1 MTRLTVLLARWL
13 NPLVWRWPGHAARK
27 LHAFALAEQGSMLDM
42 RIAAARTESPQRA
55 AAYLR
60 HADDEARHA
69 QMFARRAR
77 KLASE
82 SRTPRQL
89 GPLAADCEQLF
100 QSLGELDFLAFVHTG
115 EARALAQFDTYVAW
129 FATHEREQDRLLFE
143 TIMVDERRHAAYT
156 RALLLELAGNE
167 AVAKQA
173 LRRVARWE
181 LGRRWLRSGRFVA
194 ERVYLLTMLIVYV
207 LAAPLSLLVRVAR
220 PIRRGW
226 QTPNASD

>member
-1 MTRLTVLLARWL
+1 MTRLTRLLARWL
-13 NPLVWRWPGHAARK
+13 NPLVWRRPGHAARK

-42 RIAAARTESPQRA
+42 RIAASRSASPQRA

-77 KLASE
+77 KLAGEAGSLE
-82 SRTPRQL
+82 L

-100 QSLGELDFLAFVHTG
+100 DTLGELDFLAFVHTG
-115 EARALAQFDTYVAW
+115 EARALAQFDEYVAW
-129 FATHEREQDRLLFE
+129 FAERGREQDRVLFE

-156 RALLLELAGNE
+156 RDLLIELAGSE
-167 AVAKQA
+167 AAARKA

-181 LGRRWLRSGRFVA
+181 LGRRWLRAGRFVA
-194 ERVYLLTMLIVYV
+194 ERVYVLTMLIVYV
-207 LAAPLSLLVRVAR
+207 LSAPLSLLIRVAR
-220 PIRRGW
+220 PIPRGW
-226 QTPNASD
+226 Q

>member
-1 MTRLTVLLARWL
+1 MTRLTVLLARGL
-13 NPLVWRWPGHAARK
+13 NPLVWRWPGHAGRK
-27 LHAFALAEQGSMLDM
+27 LHAFARAELGSMLDM
-42 RIAAARTESPQRA
+42 RLAAARSSSPQRA

-82 SRTPRQL
+82 ARRPRPL

-100 QSLGELDFLAFVHTG
+100 DALGELDFLAFVHTG
-115 EARALAQFDTYVAW
+115 EARALAQFETYVAW
-129 FATHEREQDRLLFE
+129 FAARGREQDRLLFE

-156 RALLLELAGNE
+156 RELLLALAGSE
-167 AVAKQA
+167 AAA
-173 LRRVARWE
+173 LEALGRVARWE
-181 LGRRWLRSGRFVA
+181 LGRRWLRAGRFVA
-194 ERVYLLTMLIVYV
+194 ERVYVLTMLVVYV

-220 PIRRGW
+220 PITRGW
-226 QTPNASD
+226 RTSTRA